1 MVRALMNLNLVALIA
16 GLLILLN
23 SFSLLYPTSGI
34 NGQQNMND
42 NVGQN
47 MSNMSNAS
55 QTSGESFNRSI
66 IGTVINITNNT
77 NPTGAAVQQMIQAT
91 SSANITS
98 NANITS
104 AD

>member
-1 MVRALMNLNLVALIA
+1 MNLNLVALIA

-23 SFSLLYPTSGI
+23 SFTLLFPTSGI
-34 NGQQNMND
+34 NGQQSMND
-42 NVGQN
+42 NVAQN
-47 MSNMSNAS
+47 LSGMSNMSNAS

-91 SSANITS
+91 SSANVTS
-98 NANITS
+98 K
-104 AD
+104 